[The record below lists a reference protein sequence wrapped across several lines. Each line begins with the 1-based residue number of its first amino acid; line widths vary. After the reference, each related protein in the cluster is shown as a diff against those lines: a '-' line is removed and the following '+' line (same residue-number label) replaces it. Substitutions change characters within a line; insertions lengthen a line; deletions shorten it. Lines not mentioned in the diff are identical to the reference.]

1 MAALD
6 ICEALADKIATELSQ
21 ENKGTKYFHEIY
33 GNVQTKSELAQEV
46 TSFPLITV
54 TPGPEEYEYQA
65 SGIRWTT
72 LPVYVRAY
80 YKDEY
85 DSERQIQLLLRDL
98 KKILDTPERIQYTV
112 SNPDG
117 SSGEPRYVAID
128 KLGGLTTDEGILRPI
143 AIGELSLILKYCEDG
158 RII

>member
-6 ICEALADKIATELSQ
+6 ICEAVATKIQSELTQ
-21 ENKGTKYFHEIY
+21 DNKGTKYFHEIY
-33 GNVQTKSELAQEV
+33 GNVQTKSYLAHEV
-46 TSFPLITV
+46 TSFPMVTV
-54 TPGPEEYEYQA
+54 TPGPEEYEYQP
-65 SGIRWTT
+65 GGVRWT
-72 LPVYVRAY
+72 LLSVYVRAY
-80 YKDEY
+80 YQDEY

-98 KKILDTPERIQYTV
+98 KKLLDTPERIQYTI

-117 SSGEPRYVAID
+117 STEPRFVAID

-143 AIGELSLILKYCEDG
+143 AIGELSITLKYCEDG